1 MNKQELIMAMSK
13 TNGLS
18 QSVNATVLDSFI
30 GVSTKTLKKGDIVR
44 ITNFCTMS
52 VSKRA
57 ASKGHNPATGA
68 TIKIPAYKQPKFKV
82 GKGLK
87 LAVNK

>member
-1 MNKQELIMAMSK
+1 MNKQELICAMSK

-18 QSVNATVLDSFI
+18 HSVNAKVLDSFI

-52 VSKRA
+52 VSKRNA
-57 ASKGHNPATGA
+57 YKGHNPATGA
-68 TIKIPAYKQPKFKV
+68 SIKIPAYKQPKFKV